1 MNYRILDAEAGD
13 VDVFEDRELYDS
25 YGEGD
30 IDDYYGEADFDDYYD
45 YESEEAEGG
54 WGWPDERGT
63 FEMAEAADY
72 PEDEWSEDWAE
83 YEPDSAGDFAEM
95 AEALR
100 ETLHEDYR
108 DASPE
113 QMEEILYEMLAEM
126 TPAEGFSFGKALSS
140 ISKVGKSVL
149 RDPSVGK
156 IAGSVLPVAG
166 GALGTFVGGPLG
178 TAVGSK
184 LGQVAGKALS
194 SSSGQ
199 RRRRPRSSPRGGR
212 TSAGGGS
219 NAAAQL
225 LQLTQNPAMLQS
237 LLSLSLGSS
246 GRRSVKAGR
255 GGPSVPVGAFANL
268 LGKLAGEAAADADE
282 LLRESEEGHAYLL
295 DSEGE
300 YLVDPADSAG
310 RAEALYE
317 TLLGA
322 ENQQLIESIAE
333 EYAEQ
338 DDYEPFA
345 GEARYPPW
353 HPHYRRRPRPRARRR
368 LRRRRRSPGRY
379 PLY

>member
-1 MNYRILDAEAGD
+1 MNYRILDAEAED
-13 VDVFEDRELYDS
+13 VDVFEDRDLYDS

-30 IDDYYGEADFDDYYD
+30 VDGYYD
-45 YESEEAEGG
+45 YESEEAEEG
-54 WGWPDERGT
+54 WGWPDERGA
-63 FEMAEAADY
+63 FEVMEVANY
-72 PEDEWSEDWAE
+72 PEDDWSEDWAE
-83 YEPDSAGDFAEM
+83 YEPDSASDFAEM

-113 QMEEILYEMLAEM
+113 QMEDALYEMLAEM
-126 TPAEGFSFGKALSS
+126 TPAEGFNFGKVLSS
-140 ISKVGKSVL
+140 IGSVGKQVL
-149 RDPSVGK
+149 RDPSARS

-166 GALGTFVGGPLG
+166 GALGTFIGGPVG
-178 TAVGSK
+178 TAVGSQ
-184 LGQVAGKALS
+184 LGQLAGRAVAG
-194 SSSGQ
+194 GQ
-199 RRRRPRSSPRGGR
+199 RPRRPSSRRRGAGISRQRGARASARGGS
-212 TSAGGGS
+212 T
-219 NAAAQL
+219 AAAQL

-268 LGKLAGEAAADADE
+268 LGQLAGQAAADADA
-282 LLRESEEGHAYLL
+282 LLRESEEGQAYLL

-300 YLVDPADSAG
+300 YLVDPADSTG

-317 TLLGA
+317 TLVDA

-338 DDYEPFA
+338 DEYESFA
-345 GEARYPPW
+345 GEARYRR
-353 HPHYRRRPRPRARRR
+353 PHRYHRRRPRLRARRRRR
-368 LRRRRRSPGRY
+368 LRRGRRSPGLNARY
-379 PLY
+379 